1 MDDPFDFD
9 DVGTSVFAAAAAAP
23 STPIAVSKVPA
34 PSQLTPSPLPAASSQ
49 STAQS
54 LASSSRDSLQAP
66 ARSQQIS
73 GSQPTKKC
81 RSRAP
86 AKETSQPAKKRYRS
100 CQSKANQALTRT
112 PLAEDSTRKINCI
125 FVIPCKTSSSDE
137 EQKKG
142 RRKQGSICVPLWPQY
157 SLTAT
162 FPGLEGASWL
172 VLSERQEWLLALV
185 SALRPRNARG
195 TACGTQKYKMADE
208 VCKVWCG
215 HFGEALKVKK
225 DELETSLE
233 KKAEDECK
241 RPPRGQNLGFAHIAC
256 MDVVPPGA
264 TTPIT
269 MLNVPRPIT
278 LMVNESLV
286 QFVQKVIAP
295 NVSVLAP
302 SQQAVK
308 IEATPAPYT
317 FEKED
322 MPNIQGKVVWVPK
335 MHGWKVGVRKPRLMI
350 SEYNDCTGQTLII
363 DTSLSPEEFEE
374 RKGEAYLRAIDTW
387 NKVDGTNRARIPV
400 GANPF

>member
-34 PSQLTPSPLPAASSQ
+34 ASQLTPSPLPAASSQ

-86 AKETSQPAKKRYRS
+86 AKETSQPAKKRCRS
-100 CQSKANQALTRT
+100 CQSKANQALTTT

-157 SLTAT
+157 SLTANIL
-162 FPGLEGASWL
+162 GLEGASWL
-172 VLSERQEWLLALV
+172 LLSERQEWLLALV

-195 TACGTQKYKMADE
+195 MACGTQKYKMADE

-215 HFGEALKVKK
+215 HFGEALKAKK
-225 DELETSLE
+225 DEV
-233 KKAEDECK
+233 KAHREDNAKEDESH
-241 RPPRGQNLGFAHIAC
+241 RPPRLLSFGTVAC
-256 MDVVPPGA
+256 VEVLPPGA
-264 TTPIT
+264 TEPIT
-269 MLNVPRPIT
+269 MVNVPRPII
-278 LMVNESLV
+278 LLVNASLV
-286 QFVQKVIAP
+286 QFLEKVLAP

-302 SQQAVK
+302 SQQSVK

-335 MHGWKVGVRKPRLMI
+335 MHGWKVSVRKPRLMI
-350 SEYNDCTGQTLII
+350 SDYKDCKGQTLII